1 MVPVRQRARDQSRM
15 HIFAGAL
22 GLALG
27 FGGAQLA
34 VPASS
39 PSNVFATQQS
49 GQALQLTGPAAAS
62 TDVQYRNCSAARAVG
77 AAPVRRGDPGY
88 GPHLDRDNNGVGC
101 E

>member
-1 MVPVRQRARDQSRM
+1 MVPLRQRARDGSRM
-15 HIFAGAL
+15 HIVAGAV

-34 VPASS
+34 LPARSA
-39 PSNVFATQQS
+39 SNTFSAGQS
-49 GQALQLTGPAAAS
+49 DQALQLTGPVAAS